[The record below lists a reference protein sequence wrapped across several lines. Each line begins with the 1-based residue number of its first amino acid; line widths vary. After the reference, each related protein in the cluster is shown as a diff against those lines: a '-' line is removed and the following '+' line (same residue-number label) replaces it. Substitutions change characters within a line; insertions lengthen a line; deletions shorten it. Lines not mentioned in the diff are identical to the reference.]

1 MERGEAMLKVVEE
14 VYEGGRDLIRNWTLL
29 EHARARLESGG
40 VEGLRTYY
48 KQCLDLSD
56 PKGKW
61 IKHIL
66 ERHHRKTLESEYA
79 RFLTIYR
86 ARSGRTLPRGAR
98 PAIAETRGARGGFGG
113 SPENDVAQS
122 GVREATPWWKS

>member
-14 VYEGGRDLIRNWTLL
+14 VYEGGKDLIRNWSLL

-56 PKGKW
+56 PKGRCVKDT
-61 IKHIL
+61 L
-66 ERHHRKTLESEYA
+66 ERHRRRTLESEYI

-86 ARSGRTLPRGAR
+86 ARS
-98 PAIAETRGARGGFGG
+98 
-113 SPENDVAQS
+113 S
-122 GVREATPWWKS
+122 